1 MHMDSSCS
9 SKTAWL
15 KKNVSLSGSFDS
27 LCTGEQASA
36 QLHLHDSCWRGH
48 VITLY
53 CRFGL
58 FRGKGLKIHLPW
70 GTKRWWQSFPLHN
83 VISSFPKDPMEDLP
97 WGIAHT
103 EEGKEAD
110 LQEWVLL
117 MKTFN
122 DTFLIAPL
130 KKLAEIKLISILY
143 LCLKTK
149 LPQRFK
155 GEKSTSSLAV
165 DVIS

>member
-1 MHMDSSCS
+1 MHMDPSCS

-15 KKNVSLSGSFDS
+15 KKNASFSGSFDS

-36 QLHLHDSCWRGH
+36 QLHLHDSCLRGH
-48 VITLY
+48 VITL
-53 CRFGL
+53 CCLFGL

-70 GTKRWWQSFPLHN
+70 GTKRWWQSFPLHD

-110 LQEWVLL
+110 LQELVLL

-122 DTFLIAPL
+122 DTFWLHHSKIWQKSNESVSYISVWRQNSHRDL
-130 KKLAEIKLISILY
+130 K
-143 LCLKTK
+143 
-149 LPQRFK
+149 
-155 GEKSTSSLAV
+155 EKSRSPHWPWM
-165 DVIS
+165 